1 MARNKSGRTSGLRKL
16 TCHLCQAAGRVRE
29 TPLTTD
35 GTLVLGGTP
44 AETYTLTVERGQTK
58 RSYHQKRR
66 TAVNVTCSRGHEF
79 WSVHPEAIALSR
91 QEDAEATP

>member
-1 MARNKSGRTSGLRKL
+1 MRIKSGRNSGLRKL
-16 TCHLCQAAGRVRE
+16 TCHLCQAQGRKRD
-29 TPLTTD
+29 TDDPGSLTAN
-35 GTLVLGGTP
+35 
-44 AETYTLTVERGQTK
+44 AETYTLDVERGQTK

-91 QEDAEATP
+91 QEDANATQGES